1 MKLSEIVDV
10 FISGDWGNESLT
22 SEAPHAVSCVR
33 GADIVPISNNEFEN
47 IPLRYISERSFQ
59 KKLLQVGD
67 IVIEKSGGSPTQST
81 GRAVYISKELLAKS
95 VNVVC
100 SNFCVAF
107 RVKNGWNSYFI
118 YQYWQYLYNHGVF
131 FNFEGKT
138 SGIKN
143 LQLDIALSTI
153 EIEPYPIEKQIAIAN
168 SLKTFEDKIII
179 NRSINHNLEAMAK
192 QLYDYWFVQFDFPD
206 ENGKPYKSNGGKMVW
221 NEKLK
226 REIPEGW
233 HCGNLFEIAT
243 FTNGLACQKFRPKDG
258 EIPFPV
264 IKIREMHDGI
274 SSDTEEVSP
283 NIPESVKVYNGDVLF
298 SWSASLEVMLWACG
312 LGGLNQHIFKVTS
325 ANDFP
330 KSFYYFQLLNYVDV
344 FKKMAEA
351 RKTTM
356 GHITQDHLQQSTIAI
371 PDNKDIVDKFE
382 KRISPIFAKMVKLQE
397 EIQQLIKLRDE
408 LLPLLMNGQVTI
420 GVERSRQNCD

>member
-1 MKLSEIVDV
+1 MKKYKLGDILELQRGYDLPLSQQETGNVLVAGSNGIIGSHNEARGNHPCITVGR
-10 FISGDWGNESLT
+10 SGSVGKVHYYEQPTWAHNTTLFVKDFKGNSPRYLYYFLKNLHLDKMFAKGSSVVPSLDRKVVH
-22 SEAPHAVSCVR
+22 SLVVPFPK
-33 GADIVPISNNEFEN
+33 DIV
-47 IPLRYISERSFQ
+47 
-59 KKLLQVGD
+59 
-67 IVIEKSGGSPTQST
+67 
-81 GRAVYISKELLAKS
+81 
-95 VNVVC
+95 
-100 SNFCVAF
+100 
-107 RVKNGWNSYFI
+107 
-118 YQYWQYLYNHGVF
+118 YQ
-131 FNFEGKT
+131 
-138 SGIKN
+138 
-143 LQLDIALSTI
+143 
-153 EIEPYPIEKQIAIAN
+153 KQIASVLSN
-168 SLKTFEDKIII
+168 LDRKITL

-206 ENGKPYKSNGGKMVW
+206 ENGMPYKSSGGKMVW

-233 HCGNLFEIAT
+233 HCGNLIDIAT
-243 FTNGLACQKFRPKDG
+243 FTNGLACQKFRPIDG
-258 EIPFPV
+258 EDPLPV

-312 LGGLNQHIFKVTS
+312 HGGLNQHIFKVTS

-330 KSFYYFQLLNYVDV
+330 KSFYYFQLSNYVKV
-344 FKKMAEA
+344 FKKIAEA

-382 KRISPIFAKMVKLQE
+382 KRISPIFTQMVKLQE
-397 EIQQLIKLRDE
+397 EIQQLSKLRDS
-408 LLPLLMNGQVTI
+408 LLPLLMNGQVEI
-420 GVERSRQNCD
+420 GVERSRLNYDLSND